1 MCLRVLILSGVL
13 CGRAGEEGRGVKTK
27 PFVLFIYP
35 TLHLRE
41 TYVALALALI
51 VLILPFHLM
60 RGFLILVISGGFG
73 ETGIVPVIFAVMLFV
88 FLGFGVLHIPTAS
101 YCRRHHPQVSVFHTP
116 VYSPKKKGVG
126 RVVSSYSMLVV
137 ELGCSLL
144 ACPLNPLAILS
155 VSTQT
160 VSDPFKGRILL
171 AAIIFPA
178 WQDGGGIAFLIL
190 ACVQLRFWWTRLSL
204 GGWTQVEKI
213 KQG

>member
-1 MCLRVLILSGVL
+1 
-13 CGRAGEEGRGVKTK
+13 
-27 PFVLFIYP
+27 
-35 TLHLRE
+35 
-41 TYVALALALI
+41 
-51 VLILPFHLM
+51 
-60 RGFLILVISGGFG
+60 
-73 ETGIVPVIFAVMLFV
+73 
-88 FLGFGVLHIPTAS
+88 
-101 YCRRHHPQVSVFHTP
+101 
-116 VYSPKKKGVG
+116 
-126 RVVSSYSMLVV
+126 MLVV

-190 ACVQLRFWWTRLSL
+190 ACVQLRFWWMRLSL